1 MEAFSAGVQSWA
13 ENFLSFTSARSRT
26 AIRLQDGDSHLQAFD
41 ELLQVFI
48 GPQDFRQDGVS
59 SYSVRWVAGPTLT
72 AQRVRHLSLL
82 AHLVQFLTRA
92 GKLAAFSS
100 ATISSP
106 RPTSRTRWRDYRTP
120 KRPQK
125 STRGAISVTFWAP
138 FTVAKAYCCKLA
150 L

>member
-1 MEAFSAGVQSWA
+1 MSRGIVLSRRSVMGEEFSLVYVGS
-13 ENFLSFTSARSRT
+13 
-26 AIRLQDGDSHLQAFD
+26 LQDGDSHLQAFD

-48 GPQDFRQDGVS
+48 GPQDF
-59 SYSVRWVAGPTLT
+59 
-72 AQRVRHLSLL
+72 QRVRHLSLL
-82 AHLVQFLTRA
+82 AHLVQFLARA

-125 STRGAISVTFWAP
+125 SARGAIAVTF
-138 FTVAKAYCCKLA
+138 
-150 L
+150 